1 MELVRTPDSRFD
13 GLADYSFKPH
23 FADIDTGEGGT
34 LRMHYVDEGPQDGET
49 VLLLHG
55 NPSWSYLYRH
65 MIPVFVE
72 AGYRVL
78 APDMF
83 GFGKSDKPVERSA
96 HTYANHVR
104 WMTDWFDQMN
114 VDCNLFCQ
122 DWGGLIGL
130 RILARRPDRFRRVVA
145 ANTSLPEPF
154 GKLEQAPAQR
164 ELYDS
169 LPVIKAH
176 EIRKHFV
183 EKQAAPGFW
192 YWCKF
197 AAESPEF
204 KLSLVLAADPGAT
217 QEYLTANEAPYPDET
232 HMAALRKFPSMG
244 PIFSDDPQLVENA
257 KAWKV
262 LEGFQR
268 PFQTAWASDEF
279 VSTPKDELG
288 FQTRIPGAKGVEHFK
303 HDRAGHYISTPAAA
317 ERMIE
322 FMRAHPV

>member
-1 MELVRTPDSRFD
+1 M
-13 GLADYSFKPH
+13 
-23 FADIDTGEGGT
+23 
-34 LRMHYVDEGPQDGET
+34 RMHYLDEGPSDGEV

-78 APDMF
+78 APDMI
-83 GFGKSDKPVERSA
+83 GFGRSDKPVDRSA
-96 HTYANHVR
+96 HTYANHVH
-104 WMTDWFDQMN
+104 WMTAWFDRMD

-130 RILARRPDRFRRVVA
+130 RVLAQRPNRFRRVVA

-154 GKLEQAPAQR
+154 GKPEQAPAQR
-164 ELYDS
+164 ALYDS

-176 EIRKHFV
+176 EIRKYFV

-204 KLSLVLAADPGAT
+204 KLSLVLAADPDAT
-217 QEYLTANEAPYPDET
+217 PEYLAANEAPHPDEQYL
-232 HMAALRKFPSMG
+232 AAPRKFPSMG
-244 PIFSDDPQLVENA
+244 PIFSDDPELVENA

-262 LEGFQR
+262 LEAFER
-268 PFQTAWASDEF
+268 PFLTAWASDEF
-279 VSTPKDELG
+279 VSTPKDERA
-288 FQTRIPGAKGVEHFK
+288 FQTRIPGARNVEHIK
-303 HDRAGHYISTPAAA
+303 LERAGHHISTPEAA
-317 ERMIE
+317 ERMID
-322 FMRAHPV
+322 FMRAHPG